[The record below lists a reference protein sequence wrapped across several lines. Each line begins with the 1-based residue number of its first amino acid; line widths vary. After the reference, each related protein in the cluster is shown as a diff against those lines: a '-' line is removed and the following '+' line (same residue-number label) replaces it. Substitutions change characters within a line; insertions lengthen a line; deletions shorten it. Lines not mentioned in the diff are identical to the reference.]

1 MISEEKIFL
10 IIYTGQ
16 IGDDGPKV
24 MEKADTT
31 VVSSELKKRYLYIKV
46 SIACKQSQRLI
57 HTCITIDLLTQYC
70 HVNYV
75 FSETLRDDPLLMILL
90 L

>member
-31 VVSSELKKRYLYIKV
+31 VVSSELKKKDTY
-46 SIACKQSQRLI
+46 
-57 HTCITIDLLTQYC
+57 T
-70 HVNYV
+70 
-75 FSETLRDDPLLMILL
+75 
-90 L
+90 